1 MPSAPPSLVLASA
14 SRWRQ
19 ALLRDV
25 GVDVLLVPSP
35 ADESSVVDPDPVRL
49 ARRRAELKARSVA
62 ALHPE
67 AWVIG
72 VDQVAHLDGEPFGKP
87 VSVEDHRARLR
98 ALRGRTHTLTC
109 GVCVVL
115 PGRIV
120 EFTEDTLVTFRGGLG
135 DDEIDAYVASR
146 EGAECAGGYR
156 AEARG
161 GQLIAQVEGDWQNV
175 IGLPVFSLVTVL
187 RANGWRPS
195 FTPA

>member
-1 MPSAPPSLVLASA
+1 MTPTGPTLVLASA

-25 GVDVLLVPSP
+25 GVEVILAPSP
-35 ADESSVVDPDPVRL
+35 ADEASVTDPDPVRL
-49 ARRRAELKARSVA
+49 ARRRAALKATSVA

-87 VSVEDHRARLR
+87 TSPDDHRARLR

-109 GVCVVL
+109 GVCVAL
-115 PGRIV
+115 PGRLV
-120 EFTEDTLVTFRGGLG
+120 EFTEDTLVTFRAGVSDAEL
-135 DDEIDAYVASR
+135 DAYVACG

-156 AEARG
+156 AEAQG
-161 GQLIAQVEGDWQNV
+161 AQLIDRVDGDWMNV
-175 IGLPVFSLVTVL
+175 IGLPVFGLLSVL
-187 RANGWRPS
+187 RANGWRPT
-195 FTPA
+195 FR